1 MLNLEQ
7 ATLKKLVIHRIGNK
21 ALEDGIKISEEEVA
35 MSEQVFDMLGQTL
48 LTPFFKE
55 DLLYNLYH
63 ESDVQMNEMHTISKK
78 FFEEEDEFMQ
88 YSAKIAN
95 MLYNLMINPK
105 LKGGELWVGRFSNIV
120 IGDEAVDAL
129 GLFFLDRK
137 KNFIRLFGNETGY
150 AIETDQGY
158 DPSDYL
164 NGCLICNT
172 EAENGYLMRM
182 YGKSKGADYKL
193 WTDEFLILKQNEDD
207 YFHTQMALSMC
218 REFVVEKMPEEFEM
232 QRPDQAD
239 LLNKSYEYFKE
250 NDSFDVKHFSDE
262 VIDQPEV
269 KESFKTFSQKFGRE
283 NGVNLQS
290 EIPVNEKAVKKLSRV
305 FKSVIKLDKNFH
317 VYVHGNRQ
325 MIGRGFDPEKE
336 MHFYQLYFKEEN

>member
-218 REFVVEKMPEEFEM
+218 REFVVEKILE
-232 QRPDQAD
+232 
-239 LLNKSYEYFKE
+239 
-250 NDSFDVKHFSDE
+250 
-262 VIDQPEV
+262 
-269 KESFKTFSQKFGRE
+269 
-283 NGVNLQS
+283 
-290 EIPVNEKAVKKLSRV
+290 
-305 FKSVIKLDKNFH
+305 
-317 VYVHGNRQ
+317 
-325 MIGRGFDPEKE
+325 
-336 MHFYQLYFKEEN
+336 